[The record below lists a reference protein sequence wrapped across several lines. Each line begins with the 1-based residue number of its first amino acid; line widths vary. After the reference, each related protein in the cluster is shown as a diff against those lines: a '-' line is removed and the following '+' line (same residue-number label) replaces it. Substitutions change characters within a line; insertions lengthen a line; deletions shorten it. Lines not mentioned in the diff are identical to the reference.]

1 MRWSWL
7 IFGLLLLLA
16 LAQQEPEP
24 SFQTTAEIE
33 RRGKKIVVVKTGPD
47 NPPAIIEL
55 RDLYDGVITALDEEK
70 KTIGLGEQQFTTDR
84 LTRFWREGRRVE
96 FADLEVGQQVRL
108 EVAEQND
115 GSLKAFE
122 VQIGG
127 RREGPSLIRSLF
139 ADPPPFRVQIN
150 FGEDARAFGAI
161 ARVEQIRGVNDYVFM
176 TGGTAR
182 YIEEEDRLE
191 LELKPAPRAVEV
203 QQGKSKAWGS
213 RLDYDNESGNALVA
227 GPVELERGGEKPLQ
241 GSAERMVYNV
251 DEEVLTLFG
260 AIRLVQGSRTSTA
273 EGAVVREKDRV
284 AFLYGSKDKPVRSQ
298 DKDGFVEG
306 TRVLYNLDTG
316 DVVVLEGV
324 KGEFQ
329 DP

>member
-1 MRWSWL
+1 MRWAWL
-7 IFGLLLLLA
+7 LLGLLLVA
-16 LAQQEPEP
+16 IAQQEPEP

-33 RRGKKIVVVKTGPD
+33 RRGKKIVVVKSGPD

-55 RDLYDGVITALDEEK
+55 RDLYGGVITALDAEK
-70 KTIGLGEQQFTTDR
+70 KSLHLGERVFTTDK
-84 LTRFWREGRRVE
+84 LTRFWLEGKPVQ
-96 FADLEVGQQVRL
+96 FADLKIGQQVRL
-108 EVAEQND
+108 EAAEQND

-122 VQIGG
+122 VRIGES
-127 RREGPSLIRSLF
+127 REGPSLVRSLF
-139 ADPPPFRVQIN
+139 ADPPPFRVQIT
-150 FGEDARAFGAI
+150 FGDDARAFGAI

-227 GPVELERGGEKPLQ
+227 GPVELERAGEKPLQ

-251 DEEVLTLFG
+251 DDEALTLFG
-260 AIRLVQGSRTSTA
+260 AIRLVQDGRTSTA
-273 EGAVVREKDRV
+273 QGALVREKDRI

-298 DKDGFVEG
+298 NKDGFVEG

>member
-1 MRWSWL
+1 MRWPWL
-7 IFGLLLLLA
+7 VSGLLLLVA
-16 LAQQEPEP
+16 IAQQEPEP

-55 RDLYDGVITALDEEK
+55 RDLYGGIITALDSEK
-70 KTIGLGEQQFTTDR
+70 KTLSLGEQLFATDK
-84 LTRFWREGRRVE
+84 LTRYWHQGKQVQ
-96 FADLEVGQQVRL
+96 FADLKVGQQVRL
-108 EVAEQND
+108 EAAEQND

-122 VQIGG
+122 VRIGES
-127 RREGPSLIRSLF
+127 REGPSLVRSLF
-139 ADPPPFRVQIN
+139 ADPPPFRVQIT
-150 FGEDARAFGAI
+150 FGEDARALGAI

-227 GPVELERGGEKPLQ
+227 GPVELERAGEKPLQ

-251 DEEVLTLFG
+251 DDEALTLFG
-260 AIRLVQGSRTSTA
+260 AIRLVQDGRTSTA
-273 EGAVVREKDRV
+273 QGALVREKDRI

-298 DKDGFVEG
+298 NKDGFVEG
-306 TRVLYNLDTG
+306 IRVLYNLDTG

>member
-1 MRWSWL
+1 MRWPWL
-7 IFGLLLLLA
+7 VSGLLLLVA
-16 LAQQEPEP
+16 IAQQEPEP

-55 RDLYDGVITALDEEK
+55 RDLYGGIISALDSEK
-70 KTIGLGEQQFTTDR
+70 KTLSLGEQLFTTDK
-84 LTRFWREGRRVE
+84 LTRYWHQGKQVQ
-96 FADLEVGQQVRL
+96 FADLKVGQQVRL
-108 EVAEQND
+108 EAAEQND

-122 VQIGG
+122 VRIGES
-127 RREGPSLIRSLF
+127 REGPSLVRSLF
-139 ADPPPFRVQIN
+139 ADPPPFRVQIT
-150 FGEDARAFGAI
+150 FGEDARALGAI

-227 GPVELERGGEKPLQ
+227 GPVELERAGEKPLQ

-251 DEEVLTLFG
+251 DDEALTLFG
-260 AIRLVQGSRTSTA
+260 AIRLVQDGRTSTA
-273 EGAVVREKDRV
+273 QGALVREKDRI

-298 DKDGFVEG
+298 NKDGFVEG

>member
-1 MRWSWL
+1 MRWPWL
-7 IFGLLLLLA
+7 VSGLLLLVA
-16 LAQQEPEP
+16 IAQQEPEP

-55 RDLYDGVITALDEEK
+55 RDLYGGIITALDSEK
-70 KTIGLGEQQFTTDR
+70 KTLSLGEQLFATDK
-84 LTRFWREGRRVE
+84 LTRYWHQGKQVQ
-96 FADLEVGQQVRL
+96 FADLKVGQQVRL
-108 EVAEQND
+108 EAAEQND

-122 VQIGG
+122 VRIGES
-127 RREGPSLIRSLF
+127 REGPSLVRSLF
-139 ADPPPFRVQIN
+139 ADPPPFRVQIT
-150 FGEDARAFGAI
+150 FGDDARAFGAI

-227 GPVELERGGEKPLQ
+227 GPVELERAGEKPLQ

-251 DEEVLTLFG
+251 DDEALTLFG
-260 AIRLVQGSRTSTA
+260 AIRLVQDGRTSTA
-273 EGAVVREKDRV
+273 QGALVREKDRI

-298 DKDGFVEG
+298 NKDGFVEG

>member
-1 MRWSWL
+1 M
-7 IFGLLLLLA
+7 
-16 LAQQEPEP
+16 
-24 SFQTTAEIE
+24 
-33 RRGKKIVVVKTGPD
+33 
-47 NPPAIIEL
+47 
-55 RDLYDGVITALDEEK
+55 
-70 KTIGLGEQQFTTDR
+70 LGEQQFTTDR
-84 LTRFWREGRRVE
+84 LTRFWHEGRRVE
-96 FADLEVGQQVRL
+96 FADLKVGQQARL

-139 ADPPPFRVQIN
+139 ADPPPFRVQIT
-150 FGEDARAFGAI
+150 FAEDARAFGAI
-161 ARVEQIRGVNDYVFM
+161 ARVEQVRGVNDFVLM

-182 YIEEEDRLE
+182 YLEEEDRLE

-213 RLDYDNESGNALVA
+213 RLDYDNESGNAWVA
-227 GPVELERGGEKPLQ
+227 GPIELERGGEKPLQ

-260 AIRLVQGSRTSTA
+260 AIRLVQGGRTSTA

-306 TRVLYNLDTG
+306 TKVLYNLDTG

>member
-1 MRWSWL
+1 MRWPWL
-7 IFGLLLLLA
+7 VSGLLLLVA
-16 LAQQEPEP
+16 IAQQEPEP

-55 RDLYDGVITALDEEK
+55 RDLYGGIITALDSEK
-70 KTIGLGEQQFTTDR
+70 KTLSLGEQLFATDK
-84 LTRFWREGRRVE
+84 LTRYWHQGKQVQ
-96 FADLEVGQQVRL
+96 FADLKVGQQVRL
-108 EVAEQND
+108 EAAEQND

-122 VQIGG
+122 VRIGES
-127 RREGPSLIRSLF
+127 REGPSLVRSLF
-139 ADPPPFRVQIN
+139 ADPPPFRVQIT
-150 FGEDARAFGAI
+150 FGEDALAFGAI

-227 GPVELERGGEKPLQ
+227 GPVELERAGEKPLQ

-251 DEEVLTLFG
+251 DDEALTLFG
-260 AIRLVQGSRTSTA
+260 AIRLVQDGRTSTA
-273 EGAVVREKDRV
+273 QGALVREKDRI

-298 DKDGFVEG
+298 NKDGFVEG

>member
-1 MRWSWL
+1 MRWFWL
-7 IFGLLLLLA
+7 LLGLLLVA
-16 LAQQEPEP
+16 IAQQEPEP

-55 RDLYDGVITALDEEK
+55 RDLYGGVITALDAEK
-70 KTIGLGEQQFTTDR
+70 KSLRLGAREFTTDT
-84 LTRFWREGRRVE
+84 LTRFWLEGKPVQ
-96 FADLEVGQQVRL
+96 FTDLKVGQQVRL
-108 EVAEQND
+108 EAAEQND
-115 GSLKAFE
+115 GSLRAFD

-127 RREGPSLIRSLF
+127 KPEGPSLSRSLF
-139 ADPPPFRVQIN
+139 ADPPPYRVQIT

-161 ARVEQIRGVNDYVFM
+161 ARVEQIREVNDFVFM

-213 RLDYDNESGNALVA
+213 RLDYDNQSGDARVT
-227 GPVELERGGEKPLQ
+227 GPIELERTGEKPLQ
-241 GSAERMVYNV
+241 GSAQRMIYNV
-251 DEEVLTLFG
+251 DDEILRLFG
-260 AIRLVQGSRTSTA
+260 EIKLVQDGRTSTA
-273 EGAVVREKDRV
+273 ESAVVREKDRI
-284 AFLYGSKDKPVRSQ
+284 AYLYGRKDKPVRSQ
-298 DKDGFVEG
+298 NKDGFVQG
-306 TRVLYNLDTG
+306 TKVLYHLDSG

-324 KGEFQ
+324 QGEFQ
-329 DP
+329 EP

>member
-1 MRWSWL
+1 MRWFWL
-7 IFGLLLLLA
+7 LLGLLLVA
-16 LAQQEPEP
+16 IAQQEPEP

-55 RDLYDGVITALDEEK
+55 RDLYGGAITALDPER
-70 KTIGLGEQQFTTDR
+70 KTLSLGEQVFVTDN
-84 LTRFWREGRRVE
+84 LTRFWHEGKPAQ
-96 FADLEVGQQVRL
+96 FADLRVGQQVRL
-108 EVAEQND
+108 EAAEQND
-115 GSLKAFE
+115 GSLKAFD

-127 RREGPSLIRSLF
+127 KREGPSLSRSLF
-139 ADPPPFRVQIN
+139 ADPPPFRVQIA
-150 FGEDARAFGAI
+150 FGDDARAFGAI
-161 ARVEQIRGVNDYVFM
+161 ARVEQIREVNDFVYM
-176 TGGTAR
+176 TGGTAK

-191 LELKPAPRAVEV
+191 LNLKPEPRAVEV

-213 RLDYDNESGNALVA
+213 RLDYDNQSGDARVA
-227 GPVELERGGEKPLQ
+227 GPIELERSGDKPLQ
-241 GSAERMVYNV
+241 GSAQRMVYNV
-251 DEEVLTLFG
+251 DDEILRLFG
-260 AIRLVQGSRTSTA
+260 GVRLVQDGRTSTA
-273 EGAVVREKDRV
+273 DSAVVREKDRV
-284 AFLYGSKDKPVRSQ
+284 AYLFGSKDKPVRSQ
-298 DKDGFVEG
+298 NKDGFVEG

>member
-1 MRWSWL
+1 MRWFWL
-7 IFGLLLLLA
+7 VSGLLLLVA
-16 LAQQEPEP
+16 TAQQEPEP

-55 RDLYDGVITALDEEK
+55 RDLYGGIITALDSEK
-70 KTIGLGEQQFTTDR
+70 KTLSLGEQLFATDK
-84 LTRFWREGRRVE
+84 LTRYWHQGKQVQ
-96 FADLEVGQQVRL
+96 FADLKVGQQVRL
-108 EVAEQND
+108 EAAEQND

-122 VQIGG
+122 VRIGES
-127 RREGPSLIRSLF
+127 REGPSLVRSLF
-139 ADPPPFRVQIN
+139 ADPPPFRVQIT
-150 FGEDARAFGAI
+150 FGEDARALGAI

-227 GPVELERGGEKPLQ
+227 GPVELERAGEKPLQ

-251 DEEVLTLFG
+251 DDEALTLFG
-260 AIRLVQGSRTSTA
+260 AIRLVQDGRTSTA
-273 EGAVVREKDRV
+273 QGALVREKDRI
-284 AFLYGSKDKPVRSQ
+284 AFLYGSKDRPVRSQ
-298 DKDGFVEG
+298 NKDGFVEG

>member
-1 MRWSWL
+1 MRWPWL
-7 IFGLLLLLA
+7 LSGLLLLVA
-16 LAQQEPEP
+16 LAQQDPEP
-24 SFQTTAEIE
+24 TFQTTAEIE

-55 RDLYDGVITALDEEK
+55 RDLYGGVIAALDVEK
-70 KTIGLGEQQFTTDR
+70 KSLRVGEQEFTTDK
-84 LTRFWREGRRVE
+84 LTRFWHEGKAVQ
-96 FADLEVGQQVRL
+96 FGDLKVGQQVRL
-108 EVAEQND
+108 EAAEQND
-115 GSLKAFE
+115 GSLKAFDI
-122 VQIGG
+122 QIGG
-127 RREGPSLIRSLF
+127 KREGPALSRSLF
-139 ADPPPFRVQIN
+139 ADPPPFRVQIT

-161 ARVEQIRGVNDYVFM
+161 ARVEQVREVNDYVFM

-191 LELKPAPRAVEV
+191 LELKPGPRAVEV

-213 RLDYDNESGNALVA
+213 RLEYDNESGDARVA
-227 GPVELERGGEKPLQ
+227 GPIELERTGEKPLQ

-251 DEEVLTLFG
+251 DDEILRLFG
-260 AIRLVQGSRTSTA
+260 GVKLVQDGRTSTA
-273 EGAVVREKDRV
+273 ESAVVREKDKV
-284 AFLYGSKDKPVRSQ
+284 AYLFGSKEKPVRSQ
-298 DKDGFVEG
+298 NKDGFVEG
-306 TRVLYNLDTG
+306 TRVLYNLDTS

>member
-1 MRWSWL
+1 MRWPWL
-7 IFGLLLLLA
+7 LFGLLLLLA
-16 LAQQEPEP
+16 LAQPEPEP

-55 RDLYDGVITALDEEK
+55 RDLYDGVVTALDEEK
-70 KTIGLGEQQFTTDR
+70 RTIMLGEQQFTTDR
-84 LTRFWREGRRVE
+84 LTRFWHEGRRVE
-96 FADLEVGQQVRL
+96 FADLKVGQQARL

-139 ADPPPFRVQIN
+139 ADPPPFRVQIT
-150 FGEDARAFGAI
+150 FAEDARAFGAI
-161 ARVEQIRGVNDYVFM
+161 ARVEQVRGVNDFVLV

-182 YIEEEDRLE
+182 YLEEEDRLE

-213 RLDYDNESGNALVA
+213 RLDYDNESGNAWVA
-227 GPVELERGGEKPLQ
+227 GPIELERGGEKPLQ

-260 AIRLVQGSRTSTA
+260 AIRLVQGGRTSTA

-306 TRVLYNLDTG
+306 TKVLYNLDTG